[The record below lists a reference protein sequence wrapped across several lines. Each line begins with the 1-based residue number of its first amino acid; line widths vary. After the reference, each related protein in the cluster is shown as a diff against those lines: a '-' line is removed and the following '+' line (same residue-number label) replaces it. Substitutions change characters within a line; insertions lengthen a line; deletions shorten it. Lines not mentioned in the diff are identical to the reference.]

1 MKKAILFAA
10 FFLFAGLN
18 CLVAQT
24 YPINPI
30 PSFNYQL
37 SEPTT
42 VFAEVM
48 HGQPSREKREMDVV
62 ISSSSTHPAFV
73 YGLVWVVK
81 KNYAKILGPYLVFLD
96 HKLEVPIDEGQWGV
110 VIKCSFDVDAS
121 VWID

>member
-1 MKKAILFAA
+1 MKKAILIAA
-10 FFLFAGLN
+10 FFFFAGLN

-37 SEPTT
+37 TEPTT

-62 ISSSSTHPAFV
+62 ISSSSTHPGFV

-81 KNYAKILGPYLVFLD
+81 KNSILVLGPYFVTLD
-96 HKLEVPIDEGQWGV
+96 HKLEVPIDNGQWGV